1 MSEEMQKKILDFFE
15 SKRGK
20 KNRMTYKDVQKGM
33 PDADK
38 REIKVELGN
47 LATVGTLKYW
57 SSGSTT
63 YLMLPDLY
71 EELIKQG
78 GEGPQDEE
86 E

>member
-1 MSEEMQKKILDFFE
+1 MSDELKKQVLDFFE

-38 REIKVELGN
+38 RAIKVALGDM
-47 LATVGTLKYW
+47 TTDGTLKYW

-63 YLMLPDLY
+63 YIMLPDLY

-78 GEGPQDEE
+78 GEGHAED
-86 E
+86 

>member
-1 MSEEMQKKILDFFE
+1 MSDELKQQIIEFFE
-15 SKRGK
+15 SKRDK

-38 REIKVELGN
+38 RAIKVALGD

-71 EELIKQG
+71 EALIKSG
-78 GEGPQDEE
+78 GEGEQD
-86 E
+86 